1 MTRVSNQD
9 YLRRVGRLG
18 DNSMGN
24 TIAIRPKSAVIG
36 ITKQRTARGFNSTDH
51 LTVNVN
57 FKSGHSING
66 KKITDFTELLNEL
79 GNNLVDGKAQ
89 FKQIEITGLKGA
101 DVDVEVFLD
110 GVAARM
116 RKGPSASIPLEKYD
130 FSHPTVKYEGDK
142 ALVTIPIKAG
152 NIEFASTSTVME
164 AGFGGSSK
172 VKPKMNIKGG
182 EVTFKVPKNKLN
194 AFLDMIREYL
204 AKQKGVWNEFKIKI
218 EMKRRGIE
226 PADCEEK
233 TRLKVAKIYN
243 KYHTINNVW
252 TIQEETA

>member
-1 MTRVSNQD
+1 
-9 YLRRVGRLG
+9 
-18 DNSMGN
+18 
-24 TIAIRPKSAVIG
+24 
-36 ITKQRTARGFNSTDH
+36 
-51 LTVNVN
+51 
-57 FKSGHSING
+57 
-66 KKITDFTELLNEL
+66 
-79 GNNLVDGKAQ
+79 
-89 FKQIEITGLKGA
+89 
-101 DVDVEVFLD
+101 
-110 GVAARM
+110 
-116 RKGPSASIPLEKYD
+116 
-130 FSHPTVKYEGDK
+130 
-142 ALVTIPIKAG
+142 
-152 NIEFASTSTVME
+152 ME